1 MSPEFVTGNQWLTP
15 IMPSPSFPQS
25 LLDVAERL
33 PLQAGR
39 LSGLL
44 PVPTAERLAGLMR
57 ITSSYYSNLIEGQYT
72 EPAELSPRAPRRNA
86 KELNELAMSHIGAQE
101 ALERLSR
108 QVGAALTWRDF
119 FDPALLGR
127 VHRRLF
133 ENGSEHELRLAD
145 GTRLIPGQLRDAAQR
160 DVLVGDHAAPHWDAV
175 TPMLLRLQEVY
186 GQLAD
191 PRLKL
196 LGCLAYHHRLAFV
209 HPFADGN
216 GRVVR
221 LVTHLQLH
229 KLGLVSPLW
238 SLSRG
243 LARHQDEY
251 YARLRAADQPRRGDL
266 DGRGLLSQAA
276 LIEFVE
282 FMLQVCIDQMAYI
295 EQQMGLSEL
304 RARLERVISLEP
316 VFVQAGIKSEL
327 ARALHI
333 LLTQGEVSRADFK
346 IYTGLIDKTAGEQL
360 RKLVELGVIEAP
372 SPKSRQL
379 YPALPVWFA
388 QLIFPDLHR
397 RFYG

>member
-1 MSPEFVTGNQWLTP
+1 MSPEFVSGNQWLTP
-15 IMPSPSFPQS
+15 ILPSPSFPQS
-25 LLDVAERL
+25 LLDAAERL

-44 PVPTAERLAGLMR
+44 PEATASRLSGLMR

-86 KELNELAMSHIGAQE
+86 KELNDLAMSHISAQE

-108 QVGAALTWRDF
+108 QAGAALQWRDF
-119 FDPALLGR
+119 FDPELLAR

-133 ENGSEHELRLAD
+133 ENGSDDELKLAD
-145 GTRLIPGQLRDAAQR
+145 GTRLIPGQLRDTAQR
-160 DVLVGDHAAPHWDAV
+160 NVLVGDHAAPHWQAI

-186 GQLAD
+186 GGLAD

-216 GRVVR
+216 GRVAR

-282 FMLQVCIDQMAYI
+282 FMLQTCIDQMAYI
-295 EQQMGLSEL
+295 EKQMGLTEL
-304 RARLERVISLEP
+304 RARLERLIALEP
-316 VFVQAGIKSEL
+316 IFIKAGVKPEM

-360 RKLVELGVIEAP
+360 KKLAELGVVEAA
-372 SPKSRQL
+372 SPKSRL
-379 YPALPVWFA
+379 IYPGLPVWFA
-388 QLIFPDLHR
+388 QLIFPDLHK
-397 RFYG
+397 RFYH

>member
-1 MSPEFVTGNQWLTP
+1 MAQTFVSGVHWLEP
-15 IMPSPSFPQS
+15 ILPSPGFPQG
-25 LLDVAERL
+25 LLDSAERL
-33 PLQAGR
+33 PSQAGR

-44 PVPTAERLAGLMR
+44 PAITAQKLAGLIR
-57 ITSSYYSNLIEGQYT
+57 ITNSYYSNLIEGQYT
-72 EPAELSPRAPRRNA
+72 EPAALSPRAPRRNA
-86 KELNELAMSHIGAQE
+86 KELNELAMGHIGAQE

-108 QVGAALTWRDF
+108 QSETELAWVDF
-119 FDPALLGR
+119 FDPAIVSR

-133 ENGSEHELRLAD
+133 EAGSEAELKLAD
-145 GTRLIPGQLRDAAQR
+145 GSLLVPGQFRDAARR
-160 DVLVGDHAAPHWDAV
+160 DVLVGDHAAPHWDSV
-175 TPMLLRLQEVY
+175 MPMLQRLQAVY
-186 GQLAD
+186 GRLAD

-216 GRVVR
+216 GRVMR

-229 KLGLVSPLW
+229 RLGLVSPLW

-243 LARHQDEY
+243 LARQQEEY
-251 YARLRAADQPRRGDL
+251 YARLRAADQPRRSDI
-266 DGRGLLSQAA
+266 DGRGQRSEAA

-282 FMLQVCIDQMAYI
+282 FMLQVCVDQIGYMERQLAL
-295 EQQMGLSEL
+295 GEL
-304 RARLERVISLEP
+304 RTRLERVIGLAP
-316 VFVQAGIKSEL
+316 RFIQAGIKPQM

-360 RKLVELGVIEAP
+360 KKLLDLGVVEAH
-372 SPKSRQL
+372 SPKSRQI

-397 RFYG
+397 RFYH

>member
-1 MSPEFVTGNQWLTP
+1 MSPEFISGIQWLNP

-33 PLQAGR
+33 PIQAGR

-44 PVPTAERLAGLMR
+44 PLQTAQRLAGLMR

-72 EPAELSPRAPRRNA
+72 EPAELSPRAPRREA

-108 QVGAALTWRDF
+108 QAGAALEWRDF
-119 FDPALLGR
+119 FDPGLLRR

-133 ENGSEHELRLAD
+133 EAASEAELKLAD
-145 GTRLIPGQLRDAAQR
+145 GTLLVPGQLRDSAQR
-160 DVLVGDHAAPHWDAV
+160 NVLVGNHAAPHWDSV
-175 TPMLLRLQEVY
+175 LPMLRRLQDVY
-186 GQLAD
+186 GRLAD

-221 LVTHLQLH
+221 MVTHLQLH
-229 KLGLVSPLW
+229 KLGLVTPLW

-243 LARHQDEY
+243 LARQQDEY
-251 YARLRAADQPRRGDL
+251 YARLRAADQRRRGDL
-266 DGRGLLSQAA
+266 DGRGQLSQAA

-282 FMLQVCIDQMAYI
+282 FMLQVCVDQMAYV
-295 EQQMGLSEL
+295 EKQMGLGEL
-304 RARLERVISLEP
+304 RARLERVIGLEP
-316 VFVQAGIKSEL
+316 AFIQAGIRPEV

-333 LLTQGEVSRADFK
+333 LLTQGEVTRADFK
-346 IYTGLIDKTAGEQL
+346 VYTGLIDKTAGDQL
-360 RKLVELGVIEAP
+360 KKLIDLGIVEAP
-372 SPKSRQL
+372 SVKSRQI

-388 QLIFPDLHR
+388 QVIFPDLHR
-397 RFYG
+397 RFYR